1 MVVYELIIIEIQDRS
16 LVRRKLNKKKRK
28 RIIGQ
33 FSRIRGATYLY
44 KRNRKAQFCSQS
56 RAIVHRFKKKI
67 PFDFV
72 KWKIEK
78 EKNGKNHDH
87 TKNTMKYV

>member
-1 MVVYELIIIEIQDRS
+1 MVQLIYISEIE
-16 LVRRKLNKKKRK
+16 RRNSVHDHVQSF
-28 RIIGQ
+28 IG
-33 FSRIRGATYLY
+33 L
-44 KRNRKAQFCSQS
+44 
-56 RAIVHRFKKKI
+56 KKKI